1 MPDRRRAVAELPGE
15 REATVS
21 GVLRGILV
29 GLHALVSV
37 TAVAGGAVPVVA
49 SLDSGFETT

>member
-1 MPDRRRAVAELPGE
+1 M
-15 REATVS
+15 S